1 MNINMNGPSKV
12 RAQVTTKCIYIDPIW
27 VKKRAVA
34 FAVSA
39 MEFAFFSVGVRFAR
53 VLGEE

>member
-1 MNINMNGPSKV
+1 MNGPSKV

-39 MEFAFFSVGVRFAR
+39 MEFAFFSVGVRFAG